1 MEAKIT
7 TPHDDNDHEDEEY
20 ILLDLNHVSSL
31 LDIPPNANY
40 VLTGLNTL
48 NPTLIIDDKFK
59 LIGEYDETIG
69 TSIAFT
75 EQDNPVVH
83 EETGPSEVNLF
94 SGTRIIDSNQPPTKQ
109 VKPLCQLHKV
119 LRFRMSPDSEIQ
131 SATAEEAK

>member
-7 TPHDDNDHEDEEY
+7 TPHNDKEYEDEEY
-20 ILLDLNHVSSL
+20 VLLDLNHVSSL
-31 LDIPPNANY
+31 LDIPPNAKY
-40 VLTGLNTL
+40 VLT
-48 NPTLIIDDKFK
+48 
-59 LIGEYDETIG
+59 IGEYDETIG
-69 TSIAFT
+69 TCIAFT

>member
-7 TPHDDNDHEDEEY
+7 TPHNDKEYEDEEY
-20 ILLDLNHVSSL
+20 VLLDLNHVSSL
-31 LDIPPNANY
+31 LDIPPNAKY

-48 NPTLIIDDKFK
+48 NPTLIIDEKFK

-69 TSIAFT
+69 TCIAFT